1 MSPNPGPID
10 MLDRDRRDED
20 DLMAEYLLLINTA
33 EAVYAQPD
41 LDMSADHD
49 AFRARHSDVIL
60 GGAGLFPSDT
70 ATTVR
75 TNESGDV
82 VVTDGLFAES
92 KEVMGGYYLIDVP
105 DLDEAIAI
113 AKDVPFY
120 GGGIEIR
127 PVMVRN

>member
-1 MSPNPGPID
+1 MSEAQTGPI
-10 MLDRDRRDED
+10 RHRRDED
-20 DLMAEYLLLINTA
+20 DLMAEYLLLINTD
-33 EAVYAQPD
+33 ESVYAQTD
-41 LDMSADHD
+41 IDMTADHD
-49 AFRARHSDVIL
+49 AFRARHADVIL
-60 GGAGLFPSDT
+60 GGAGLYGSDT

-75 TNESGDV
+75 TDGTGNA

-105 DLDEAIAI
+105 DLDAAIAV

-120 GGGIEIR
+120 QGGIEIR